1 MLPPVPVDPAL
12 PRLPV
17 LLDPD
22 AMAPFLHRSLET
34 HAPFPD
40 VRVRHLRYAS
50 GRKLLVCYDVGL
62 DGLRY
67 DAVAMI
73 AARPYLARRASKP
86 DSLALARLV
95 DRRSPA
101 RTPLRYEPE
110 LEVLIQWYPLDL
122 EMPALAEP
130 PARLVD
136 ELEAAGVSLGEVGG
150 DPATLSYMPGR
161 RAVLRLGEHV
171 FKIYGK
177 DRNFATGT
185 ANLLAAA
192 GLRGIRTAAFE
203 GCLPDRLVTVQSLLS
218 RSPSVRPADVA
229 LDAGRLLRDLAR
241 QDAAPDAG

>member
-101 RTPLRYEPE
+101 ETPLRYEPE
-110 LEVLIQWYPLDL
+110 LEALIQWYPLDL
-122 EMPALAEP
+122 ELPALAEP
-130 PARLVD
+130 PTRLVD
-136 ELEAAGVSLGEVGG
+136 ELGAAGLSLGEFDG
-150 DPATLSYMPGR
+150 DPATLAYRPGR
-161 RAVLRLGEHV
+161 RAVLRVGEHV
-171 FKIYGK
+171 LKLYAK
-177 DRNFATGT
+177 NEDFATAI
-185 ANLLAAA
+185 ANLLTAAR
-192 GLRGIRTAAFE
+192 LRGVRMAAFE
-203 GCLPDRLVTVQSLLS
+203 GQLPERLVTVQPLLS
-218 RSPSVRPADVA
+218 GSSPARPADVGRE
-229 LDAGRLLRDLAR
+229 AGELLR
-241 QDAAPDAG
+241 